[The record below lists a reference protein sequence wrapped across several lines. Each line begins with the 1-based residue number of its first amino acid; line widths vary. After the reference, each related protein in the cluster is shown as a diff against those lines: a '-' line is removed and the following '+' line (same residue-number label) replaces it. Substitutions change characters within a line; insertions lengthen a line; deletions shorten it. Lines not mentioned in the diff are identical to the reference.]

1 MFCCFWKPVIM
12 WLHILFYTILALLV
26 LLIVVLPLGILFLKF
41 YVNKKRKY
49 YYLLNNTNT
58 VAFFHPYCNAGGG
71 GERVLWTAVLALL
84 QKCPNYKIYI
94 YTGDVDASPSE
105 ITKRAHQR
113 FNICIPEHAITF
125 IYLYRRKFVEAS
137 LYPYFTLLGQSIGS
151 MILGFEAL
159 LSFQPDIFIDTMGY
173 AFTYPL
179 FSYIGG
185 CKVACYIH
193 YPTITK
199 EMLTRVAR
207 RVITHNNSQRV
218 ANNPIL
224 TSFKLFYYKVFA
236 LLYSHVGKYS
246 DIIMVNS
253 SWTEEHIV
261 QLWNC
266 QLKTY
271 KLYPPCDT
279 EDLKKITHTKTD
291 GPVKIIS
298 VAQFRPEKDHPL
310 QLRAMYQLR
319 QIISEAMWDN
329 LKFIFIGSTR
339 NEQDETCVKDMQDLC
354 KHLSLENNVE
364 FKVNL
369 PYDDMKKEFGEGL
382 IGLHAMWN
390 EHFGIGVVECMAAG
404 LIMIAHKSGGPK
416 MDIVIE
422 EPETCRNGFLA
433 CDEVEYAQMIQ
444 LILHLSP
451 ETKARISRAAVSSVD
466 RFSNEEF
473 KNGFLTFTQ
482 PLFKVLKK
490 SS

>member
-1 MFCCFWKPVIM
+1 M
-12 WLHILFYTILALLV
+12 WLLILFYFMLALLV
-26 LLIVVLPLGILFLKF
+26 LILIVLPVSILLCKF
-41 YVNKKRKY
+41 YVSKKQKY
-49 YYLLNNTNT
+49 NNSQNT

-71 GERVLWTAVLALL
+71 GERVLWTAVLALHNTYP
-84 QKCPNYKIYI
+84 KYKIYI

-105 ITKRAHQR
+105 IIKRAHQR
-113 FNICIPEHAITF
+113 FNIVLPEKAITF
-125 IYLYRRKFVEAS
+125 VYLYRRKFVEAN
-137 LYPYFTLLGQSIGS
+137 LYPYFTLLGQSVGS
-151 MILGFEAL
+151 MILGVEAL
-159 LSFQPDIFIDTMGY
+159 MSFQPDIYIDTMGY

-179 FSYIGG
+179 FAYIGG

-199 EMLTRVAR
+199 EMLARVAR

-236 LLYSHVGKYS
+236 LLYSHVGKYA

-253 SWTEEHIV
+253 SWTEEHVI

-279 EDLKKITHTKTD
+279 EDLKKITHSKTG

-319 QIISEAMWDN
+319 QIISEELWDN
-329 LKFIFIGSTR
+329 LKLIFIGSTR
-339 NEQDETCVKDMQDLC
+339 NEEDEICVKDMQDLC

-369 PYDDMKKEFGEGL
+369 PYEDMKEEFSEGL

-390 EHFGIGVVECMAAG
+390 EHFGIGIVECMAAG

-433 CDEVEYAQMIQ
+433 SDEVEYAQAMR
-444 LILHLSP
+444 LILHLTQ
-451 ETKARISRAAVSSVD
+451 ETKQRISKNAVSSVD
-466 RFSNEEF
+466 RFSMDEF
-473 KNGFLTFTQ
+473 KNGFITLTQ
-482 PLFKVLKK
+482 PLFKVMKK